1 MENKPKREKKYRKK
15 RSSEG
20 HHHHHSSLNS
30 SSVNKAFTIGITLN
44 LIYVVIQIFIGLR
57 INSLSL
63 LSYAGHNFLIVAG
76 LFMAMIA
83 FRFLK
88 SIATSENTYGYK
100 KSSILI
106 SLANAIILLLSIG
119 AIGYEAFLRLEDPQ
133 SLPGN
138 IIAIIAAIGIVING
152 LSGFLFFKDRNK
164 DTNIK
169 SAFLYL
175 ISNVLVSLGIVIG
188 GVIIYFTHLYWID
201 PVISIIICFIII
213 SSTWNLLKDSLK
225 MTLDGVPKNVDVVRI
240 KNKILEN
247 EIIYSIHHLHI
258 WAISSRENALAV
270 HIIIKEN
277 NLKQFEVIKLQLQ
290 HDLKRLKIHHTTFQ
304 LEIEDC
310 KDKY

>member
-1 MENKPKREKKYRKK
+1 MEDKPKREKKYRKK
-15 RSSEG
+15 RSSDG
-20 HHHHHSSLNS
+20 HHHHSSLDS
-30 SSVNKAFTIGITLN
+30 STVTKAFAIGIILN

-63 LSYAGHNFLIVAG
+63 LSDAGHNFLDVAG
-76 LFMAMIA
+76 LSMAMIA
-83 FRFLK
+83 FRFSK
-88 SIATSENTYGYK
+88 SIATSEYTYGYK

-133 SLPGN
+133 PIPGK

-152 LSGFLFFKDRNK
+152 ISGFLFFKDRNK

-169 SAFLYL
+169 SAFLHL
-175 ISNVLVSLGIVIG
+175 ISDALVSLGIVIG

-213 SSTWNLLKDSLK
+213 ASTWNLLKDSLR
-225 MTLDGVPKNVDVVRI
+225 MTLDGVPKSVDVVRI

-258 WAISSRENALAV
+258 WAISTRENALTV
-270 HIIIKEN
+270 HIVLKEN
-277 NLKQFEVIKLQLQ
+277 NLKQFEAIRHQLQ

-304 LEIEDC
+304 LETEDC
-310 KDKY
+310 KDKC